1 MEVSMKI
8 LVAAGLLAATLS
20 ASPALAQYP
29 WQPAGLG
36 YRSCCYGAGFAYRP
50 VAYRARHRA
59 YARVPR
65 RAYARAPYRAYGRA
79 PYRAYGAYALAPGL
93 AFARPLVPRPFS
105 VYNTQSNYVGS
116 DPDPRVRDQLA
127 RDPSQAD

>member
-8 LVAAGLLAATLS
+8 LVAAGMLAATLS

-29 WQPAGLG
+29 SGGLG
-36 YRSCCYGAGFAYRP
+36 YRSYCCGPGFAYRP
-50 VAYRARHRA
+50 VAYRARYRA

-65 RAYARAPYRAYGRA
+65 RAYARAPYRAYG
-79 PYRAYGAYALAPGL
+79 AYALAPGR
-93 AFARPLVPRPFS
+93 AFARPFVPRPFS
-105 VYNTQSNYVGS
+105 VYDTQGYYVGS

>member
-8 LVAAGLLAATLS
+8 FVAAGVLAATLS

-36 YRSCCYGAGFAYRP
+36 YRSYCCGPGLAYRP
-50 VAYRARHRA
+50 VYRARYRA
-59 YARVPR
+59 YARAR
-65 RAYARAPYRAYGRA
+65 YRAYARAPYRAYARA

-93 AFARPLVPRPFS
+93 AFARVPRPFS
-105 VYNTQSNYVGS
+105 VYDTQSNYVGS

>member
-20 ASPALAQYP
+20 ASPALAQYS
-29 WQPAGLG
+29 WQPAGG
-36 YRSCCYGAGFAYRP
+36 YRSYCCGPGFAYRP
-50 VAYRARHRA
+50 IYRAR
-59 YARVPR
+59 Y
-65 RAYARAPYRAYGRA
+65 RAYARAPRRAYTRAPYRAYARA

-93 AFARPLVPRPFS
+93 AFARPFVSRPFS
-105 VYNTQSNYVGS
+105 VYDTRSDYVGS

-127 RDPSQAD
+127 RDPSQGD